1 MASLTTPLARR
12 LLGPMSLGLALAIVA
27 TVLTLLASLLAVR
40 WVRPPDLSY
49 ATRTLRIVVSLF
61 VPALPVL
68 WAVVVFVLVLTPTHL
83 AIPVFGTID
92 VWSRAV
98 APATTRWE
106 RPDDARWACEPPLVE
121 RRAVPGSDGR
131 TTDGT
136 INCGPVTFKYHGI
149 ASEGS
154 TETVYSRDN
163 WRCVSHGGWSGTQR
177 CSMTISRSSDT
188 RWISYACVP
197 DASGDG
203 LGAVGCDGQFSMRRE
218 RMPVGPGDRLP
229 IAIVLLGLSLV
240 LAVVTLRWLRRIGE
254 RGHALL
260 SSNERYVSAAAVS
273 EATLP
278 SSLLIQPF
286 RSVPFTSPGVQ
297 GRTDGR
303 TVSIGRG
310 IRRRWWVVVAFF
322 ALVLAASIT
331 LVVDGSWRPR
341 GLTIVALNARA
352 GSR

>member
-1 MASLTTPLARR
+1 
-12 LLGPMSLGLALAIVA
+12 MSLGLALAIVA
-27 TVLTLLASLLAVR
+27 TVLTLVASLLAVR
-40 WVRPPDLSY
+40 WVRSPDLSY
-49 ATRTLRIVVSLF
+49 ATRALRIVVSLL
-61 VPALPVL
+61 VPALPAV

-83 AIPVFGTID
+83 AIPVFGAID

-106 RPDDARWACEPPLVE
+106 RPNHAPWACETPIVE

-131 TTDGT
+131 TISDGT
-136 INCGPVTFKYHGI
+136 INCGPVTFNYHGSV
-149 ASEGS
+149 SEGS

-163 WRCVSHGGWSGTQR
+163 WRCVSHPGWSGTQR
-177 CSMTISRSSDT
+177 CSIAISRSLDT

-197 DASGDG
+197 DAPGYG
-203 LGAVGCDGQFSMRRE
+203 LDTVGCDAQFSMRRD
-218 RMPVGPGDRLP
+218 RVPVGPGDRLP
-229 IAIVLLGLSLV
+229 IAIALLGLSLV

-260 SSNERYVSAAAVS
+260 SSSERHVSATAVS

-286 RSVPFTSPGVQ
+286 RSVLFASPGVQ
-297 GRTDGR
+297 GRTDVR
-303 TVSIGRG
+303 TVAIGRG
-310 IRRRWWVVVAFF
+310 IRRRWWVVVASF

-341 GLTIVALNARA
+341 GLTIVALNTRA
-352 GSR
+352 SSR